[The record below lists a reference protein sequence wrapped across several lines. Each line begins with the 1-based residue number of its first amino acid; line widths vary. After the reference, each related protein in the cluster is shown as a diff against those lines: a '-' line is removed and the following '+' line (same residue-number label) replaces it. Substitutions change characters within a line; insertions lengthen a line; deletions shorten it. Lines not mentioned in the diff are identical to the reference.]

1 MTVYA
6 VFLCTVLANGQQVCQ
21 PTAFKSDPTEAA
33 CEAHKRG
40 MERIVNPGVK
50 VVCMKRQ
57 CQRGKEALVIMQSRH
72 DQ

>member
-33 CEAHKRG
+33 CEARKRG

-50 VVCMKRQ
+50 CMKKTAPAWEPVR
-57 CQRGKEALVIMQSRH
+57 
-72 DQ
+72 